1 LLHWAVRIGGR
12 YTGAERAEE
21 YGRRNAVPPE
31 MVVRVTPT
39 NVVAKV
45 DIAN

>member
-1 LLHWAVRIGGR
+1 M
-12 YTGAERAEE
+12 GAEQAEA

-39 NVVAKV
+39 KVTAKV
-45 DIAN
+45 DVAD

>member
-1 LLHWAVRIGGR
+1 M
-12 YTGAERAEE
+12 GADQAEA

-31 MVVRVTPT
+31 MVVRVTVT

-45 DIAN
+45 DVAD

>member
-1 LLHWAVRIGGR
+1 MGVDQ
-12 YTGAERAEE
+12 AEA

-39 NVVAKV
+39 KVVAT
-45 DIAN
+45 IAVAD